1 MCKKL
6 VVVLL
11 AAVAVLAT
19 GCTKRCTHEWE
30 NATCEEPVTCK
41 LCGETAGVSIGH
53 RWKEADC
60 IHPKTCE
67 VCLLMDG
74 DPLGHT
80 WKDATCT
87 EPKTCAVCGETEGE
101 PAGHKWKNATYDTPK
116 TCTVCGKSEGKVLT
130 RPAQTQ
136 SQTYIQQTPTRKA
149 CLICGS
155 TVTRSDT
162 QYCEQHD
169 CGKNGCPYPAKQVP
183 GSYGSFCDSHSCS
196 NSKCTSERYSGSKYC
211 SAHK

>member
-11 AAVAVLAT
+11 VAIAVLTT
-19 GCTKRCTHEWE
+19 GCTKQCTHEWE

-53 RWKEADC
+53 RWKAADC
-60 IHPKTCE
+60 THPKTCE
-67 VCLLMDG
+67 ACLLMDG

-87 EPKTCAVCGETEGE
+87 EAKTCTICGKTEGE
-101 PAGHKWKNATYDTPK
+101 PVGHKWKNATYDAPK
-116 TCTVCGKSEGKVLT
+116 TCTVCGKTEGKVLT

-136 SQTYIQQTPTRKA
+136 TRDQAPVYVEPKR
-149 CLICGS
+149 CLICNS
-155 TVTRSDT
+155 IVYRKDT
-162 QYCEQHD
+162 AYCESHD
-169 CGKNGCPYPAKQVP
+169 CSYSGCPYPAKQIP
-183 GSYGSFCDSHSCS
+183 GSYGSFCEFHSCS
-196 NSKCTSERYSGSKYC
+196 DSKCTRERYSGSKYC